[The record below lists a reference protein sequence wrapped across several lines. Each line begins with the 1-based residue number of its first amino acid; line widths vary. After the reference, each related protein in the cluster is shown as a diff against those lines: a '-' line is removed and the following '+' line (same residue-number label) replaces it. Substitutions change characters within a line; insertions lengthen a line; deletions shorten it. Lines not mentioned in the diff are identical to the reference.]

1 MALGGQ
7 FLPEISCVTE
17 KRHIGKM
24 AISHTE
30 IASLGPDRLSIFS
43 LKKKVKFCFIFA
55 ANLKKKG
62 KPKALIEQLKI
73 FVQKTR

>member
-24 AISHTE
+24 AISDTE
-30 IASLGPDRLSIFS
+30 IASLGPDRLSTFS
-43 LKKKVKFCFIFA
+43 LKKKSQILFYICCK
-55 ANLKKKG
+55 LKK
-62 KPKALIEQLKI
+62 ER
-73 FVQKTR
+73 KTKSLNRTT